1 MALNRRSIPEPRSPF
16 FVRAGL
22 AIIRWLVRLKAIA
35 LAVFVLIGRL
45 LRPMGNFFLNAVILP
60 LYGLSY
66 GIHRRLGNFYRPAKN
81 RVMFLLSNRYT
92 VHVMV
97 VTITLTAVM
106 VNVGLSQVRAESDTF
121 GQQSILYSLVTKQQV
136 EVIEEYGDFNEVP
149 YYSVV
154 NSYADSSLHAP
165 LGGASSLEPIG
176 TSSGLN
182 ELGTSLTSPIASA
195 GPTPVSAAPRTE
207 TISYAVAEGDTLST
221 ISQRFG
227 ISLNTLLW
235 ANGLTVRSII
245 KPGSTLKI
253 LPTTGVEHTVKSGD
267 TLIGIAK
274 KYGVGT
280 EAILAYNSLESS
292 SALKIG
298 QDLLVPGGQLIAPA
312 PTSTSRTLAVRD
324 IFTTA
329 PVGSSGTTKPA
340 AGATMSWPTDL
351 HYIVRGLSW
360 NHTGVDIDC
369 NGRRDGSSTND
380 NYSAMDGIVQ
390 FAGSKGGYGYAVEVD
405 HGNGLVTRY
414 GHFHSLYVK
423 KGDVVTTGTP
433 LGRCGSTGNSTGTHL
448 HFEVIANGKFK
459 NPANYLGY

>member
-1 MALNRRSIPEPRSPF
+1 L
-16 FVRAGL
+16 
-22 AIIRWLVRLKAIA
+22 LVRFKAIA
-35 LAVFVLIGRL
+35 LAMLALIGKL
-45 LRPMGNFFLNAVILP
+45 LRPFTNLLLNVIVLP
-60 LYGLSY
+60 IYGLSY
-66 GIHRRLGNFYRPAKN
+66 GIQRRLGNFYRPAKN

-92 VHVMV
+92 VHVIV
-97 VTITLTAVM
+97 VTITLTAVV
-106 VNVGLSQVRAESDTF
+106 VNVGLNQVRADSDTF

-149 YYSVV
+149 YYSAV

-165 LGGASSLEPIG
+165 FGGLSALDPIGAS
-176 TSSGLN
+176 TGLSQT
-182 ELGTSLTSPIASA
+182 GTSLASPVASA

-207 TISYAVAEGDTLST
+207 TITYTVADGDTLST

-245 KPGSTLKI
+245 KPGSSLEI
-253 LPTTGVEHTVKSGD
+253 LPTTGVKHTVKSGD
-267 TLIGIAK
+267 TLIAIAK

-280 EAILAYNSLESS
+280 EAVLAYNSISDS
-292 SALKIG
+292 SALKVG
-298 QDLLVPGGQLIAPA
+298 QDLLIPGGQLIAPA
-312 PTSTSRTLAVRD
+312 PSSTSRTVAVRD
-324 IFTTA
+324 IFTSA
-329 PVGSSGTTKPA
+329 PVGSNGATKPA
-340 AGATMSWPTDL
+340 AGATMTWPTDL

-423 KGDVVTTGTP
+423 KGDAVTTGTP